1 MWLIIGSRDTPFRF
15 YTPKSGKKKAEES
28 KGHTCKFSCMTCV
41 ISYVTSVCQLH
52 WVASPSRLLYSGF
65 CTFCASTC
73 LKIAHHFL
81 FHLGWVHA
89 VGRNTPFRLKKTH
102 LTTITKLKELRKFIS
117 WVAWR
122 NEQMCERFEAKQSKK
137 QFSHSQKTNFLY
149 SLSSSVQIRQ
159 KYYYSFKCVLP
170 TKHALNSKCKHY
182 INNIGWQLNI

>member
-1 MWLIIGSRDTPFRF
+1 MVAETHHSDFTPQRVER
-15 YTPKSGKKKAEES
+15 KKLKKVKA
-28 KGHTCKFSCMTCV
+28 TQV
-41 ISYVTSVCQLH
+41 QLH
-52 WVASPSRLLYSGF
+52 DLCNLICNQCLPTALSGFTIQTSILWLLYILCKYMF
-65 CTFCASTC
+65 ENCTSFS
-73 LKIAHHFL
+73 FP
-81 FHLGWVHA
+81 LGVGA
-89 VGRNTPFRLKKTH
+89 VGRNTQFRLKKPH

-122 NEQMCERFEAKQSKK
+122 NEQMCERFEEKQSKK
-137 QFSHSQKTNFLY
+137 QFSRSQKTNFLY